1 MNGNSSAGA
10 DGSDLTSSAKSKVQS
25 LRWNEEK
32 LELEVVRKER
42 EAELNRTNELLF
54 NNKENTNHR
63 EGSARSPIIGSS
75 VVGSV
80 GAAKQQTSPPNYLL
94 KRQNSGPS
102 LEVCG
107 LCSIFYQ
114 KRLIWL
120 DFDG

>member
-1 MNGNSSAGA
+1 MNSNSGAGS
-10 DGSDLTSSAKSKVQS
+10 DGLDLTSSTKSKVQS

-54 NNKENTNHR
+54 NNKENTRHR
-63 EGSARSPIIGSS
+63 EGSVRSPINGST
-75 VVGSV
+75 VVPGV
-80 GAAKQQTSPPNYLL
+80 GATKQQSSPPNYLL

-107 LCSIFYQ
+107 FCLIF
-114 KRLIWL
+114 
-120 DFDG
+120 